1 MTTALPMSDQIMI
14 GRLGRR
20 STHTPMKRPATI
32 DGSIC
37 AATRTPVS
45 VAPAP
50 RSSTAVRGSARTA
63 IWLPT
68 RAMVKPVHSL
78 MKSPLRESGGAV
90 TSAQCRR
97 KRAAWWA
104 LRLRCELLDRL
115 REISEVLAI
124 VFQIDAKVIRDRDRT
139 ERLVLSCSSELVFR
153 QRAGELDHTL
163 ATLVER
169 SHGVSEVA
177 IAEVPAFVVVE
188 LEGRLGVRSD
198 LADADQ

>member
-1 MTTALPMSDQIMI
+1 MTAALPMSDQIMI

-37 AATRTPVS
+37 AATGRPVS

-50 RSSTAVRGSARTA
+50 RSSTAVRGSARTV

-68 RAMVKPVHSL
+68 RAMVKPVHNL
-78 MKSPLRESGGAV
+78 TKSPLRESGVAL

-104 LRLRCELLDRL
+104 ALRLRCELLDRL
-115 REISEVLAI
+115 SHVFDVLAI
-124 VFQIDAKVIRDRDRT
+124 VLEIDAKVIRDCDLT
-139 ERLVLSCSSELVFR
+139 ERLVLSCSRELVFR
-153 QRAGELDHTL
+153 QRASELDHTL

-169 SHGVSEVA
+169 SHGVPEVA

-188 LEGRLGVRSD
+188 LEGGFGV
-198 LADADQ
+198 